1 MRTITIYSPYDKIDM
16 TKLRYTL
23 RFHKVENC
31 KDFDIEFYHNDMKT
45 LQNIKDL
52 IDKFYTSDIF
62 VIGDHEYG
70 DGYEDG
76 RRVIHSICVIANKY
90 KSLYRLDFSE
100 DSYTIFF

>member
-76 RRVIHSICVIANKY
+76 RSIIHSICVIANKY
-90 KSLYRLDFSE
+90 RSLYRLDFSE